1 MSWQHVTKNQIRQN
15 LSDLLR
21 QQILLQRQ
29 RFFYQNSR
37 VHTKPFVAGMF
48 RSNVLLQLVAQP
60 AHTELSVAITCCC
73 KLSPDLHR
81 QSDLLLRLVA
91 ATCSPTC
98 THGVICCQDLLLQ
111 LVTRHVHTE
120 CSVAATCC
128 CNLSPHVFWSLQV
141 KIMFRLKFCNLGW
154 FSISFVS

>member
-1 MSWQHVTKNQIRQN
+1 MTCCSNMSWQHVTKNQIRQN
-15 LSDLLR
+15 LCNLLR
-21 QQILLQRQ
+21 RQILSQRQ
-29 RFFYQNSR
+29 RFFYKNSP
-37 VHTKPFVAGMF
+37 VHMKPFVAGMF

-60 AHTELSVAITCCC
+60 AHMELSVAITCCC

-91 ATCSPTC
+91 ATCFPTC

-128 CNLSPHVFWSLQV
+128 CNLSPHVFSPLKV
-141 KIMFRLKFCNLGW
+141 KIMFRLKFYNLG
-154 FSISFVS
+154 